1 MRNDEVIK
9 NSIVY
14 ELARDTRID
23 AANTEVTVENG
34 RVTLTGATPTFL
46 GKSAATED
54 ALSIL
59 GVTEVDNLMVVNY
72 PATFTVPTDAE
83 IKQNILSKLV
93 ASPDLDVLD
102 LDVTVDAGV
111 VTVKGTVDA
120 YWKKTFVE
128 DLVTFEAGVTFIEN
142 HVAVVPTDDVIDKV
156 IAEDIVASLEERALV
171 DADDIDVSVSDGEVE
186 LTGSVPNWA
195 ARQTAA
201 NAALYTAGIK
211 MLDNNLVISGV

>member
-1 MRNDEVIK
+1 MRTDEVIK
-9 NSIVY
+9 QSIVY

-23 AANTEVTVENG
+23 ASKTEVTVDNG
-34 RVTLTGATPTFL
+34 RVTLTGEAPTYL

-72 PATFTVPTDAE
+72 PATFTLPTDAE
-83 IKQNILSKLV
+83 IKENILSKLV
-93 ASPDLDVLD
+93 GSPDLDVLD
-102 LDVTVDAGV
+102 LDVTVDNGV
-111 VTVKGTVDA
+111 VTLKGTVDA
-120 YWKKTFVE
+120 YWKKIFLE

-156 IAEDIVASLEERALV
+156 IAEDIVTSLEERALV
-171 DADDIDVSVSDGEVE
+171 NADDIDVSVSDGVVE

-195 ARQTAA
+195 ALQTAA
-201 NAALYTAGIK
+201 NAALYTAGVK
-211 MLDNNLVISGV
+211 MLDNNLVISGL

>member
-1 MRNDEVIK
+1 MRTDEVIK

-23 AANTEVTVENG
+23 ASKTEVTVENG
-34 RVTLTGATPTFL
+34 RVTLSGEAPTFL

-59 GVTEVDNLMVVNY
+59 GVTEVDNLIEVNY
-72 PATFTVPTDAE
+72 PATFTLPTDAE
-83 IKQNILSKLV
+83 IKENILSKLV
-93 ASPDLDVLD
+93 GSPDLDVLD
-102 LDVTVDAGV
+102 LDVTVVGGV
-111 VTVKGTVDA
+111 VTLKGTVDV
-120 YWKKTFVE
+120 YWKKTFLE

-142 HVAVVPTDDVIDKV
+142 HVAVVPTDDVVDKA

-171 DADDIDVSVSDGEVE
+171 DADDIDVSVSEGEVA
-186 LTGSVPNWA
+186 LAGSVPNWA

-201 NAALYTAGIK
+201 NAALYTAGVK
-211 MLDNNLVISGV
+211 RLDNNLVISGL

>member
-23 AANTEVTVENG
+23 AASTEVTVENG
-34 RVTLTGATPTFL
+34 RVTLTGEAPTFL

-72 PATFTVPTDAE
+72 PSTFTLPTDAE
-83 IKQNILSKLV
+83 IKENVLSKLV
-93 ASPDLDVLD
+93 GSPDLDVLD

-111 VTVKGTVDA
+111 VTLKGTVDA
-120 YWKKTFVE
+120 YWKKTFLE
-128 DLVTFEAGVTFIEN
+128 DLVTFEAGVTVIEN
-142 HVAVVPTDDVIDKV
+142 HVAVVPSDDVIDKV
-156 IAEDIVASLEERALV
+156 IAEDIVTSLEERALV
-171 DADDIDVSVSDGEVE
+171 DTDDIDVSVSNGEVE
-186 LTGSVPNWA
+186 LAGSVPNWA

-201 NAALYTAGIK
+201 NAALYTAGVK
-211 MLDNNLVISGV
+211 MLDNNLVITGV

>member
-1 MRNDEVIK
+1 MRTDEVIK

-23 AANTEVTVENG
+23 ASKTEVTVDNG
-34 RVTLTGATPTFL
+34 RVTLSGEVPTFL

-54 ALSIL
+54 AMSIL

-72 PATFTVPTDAE
+72 PPTFTLPTDAE
-83 IKQNILSKLV
+83 IKENVLSKLV
-93 ASPDLDVLD
+93 GSPDLDLLD
-102 LDVTVDAGV
+102 LDVTVAGGV
-111 VTVKGTVDA
+111 VTLKGTVDA
-120 YWKKTFVE
+120 YWKKTFLE
-128 DLVTFEAGVTFIEN
+128 DLVALEAGVTFIEN
-142 HVAVVPTDDVIDKV
+142 HVAVVPTDDVFDKA

-171 DADDIDVSVSDGEVE
+171 DADDIDVSVSNGGVE

-201 NAALYTAGIK
+201 NAALYTAGVK
-211 MLDNNLVISGV
+211 RLDNNLVITGV